1 MDRFQKWF
9 EQLAGISREER
20 RRWEIAQRIYFSP
33 RVDIASLLQK
43 PACWRR
49 KSGMASGGIREA
61 LA

>member
-33 RVDIASLLQK
+33 HVDITSLLQK
-43 PACWRR
+43 PAY
-49 KSGMASGGIREA
+49 
-61 LA
+61 